1 MTYEQACMDTQK
13 EEEYMDLLQN
23 MIEHNDRRKTL
34 FSKEKLR
41 KAINMIV
48 SETEEEE
55 CNASNVTIDTFIQT
69 PVTTNTPREK
79 TDVANER
86 QIYSESLT
94 ETLKGFNRL
103 TLQSTINNSAFDHS
117 NKNVTKSEPKSDQLI
132 PTHTNDGKKRKITDA
147 DTIKVNSPQKILTNR

>member
-1 MTYEQACMDTQK
+1 MDTQK
-13 EEEYMDLLQN
+13 EEYYMDLLQT

-55 CNASNVTIDTFIQT
+55 CNANNVTIDTFIQT

-117 NKNVTKSEPKSDQLI
+117 NKNVTKSEPKSD
-132 PTHTNDGKKRKITDA
+132 
-147 DTIKVNSPQKILTNR
+147 

>member
-1 MTYEQACMDTQK
+1 
-13 EEEYMDLLQN
+13 MDLLQT

-55 CNASNVTIDTFIQT
+55 CNANNVTIDTFIQT

-79 TDVANER
+79 KDVTNER
-86 QIYSESLT
+86 RISLDSLT

-103 TLQSTINNSAFDHS
+103 TLQSTINDSAFDHS
-117 NKNVTKSEPKSDQLI
+117 NKNVTKSEPKGDHLI
-132 PTHTNDGKKRKITDA
+132 STHTNDRKKIKITNA
-147 DTIKVNSPQKILTNR
+147 DTIKVNFPQKILTNR